1 VATTYKPA
9 ANVISLA
16 VYADNSAAGTFW
28 FDDVSLA
35 PTTNLI
41 TNAGFEAGMAGWN
54 PASQVTIDSNPA
66 DAHSGN
72 NSLQSAATGPWQ
84 GAGQT
89 VPVTAGQ
96 SYSFSAFG
104 RSSNSGGLWVL
115 ESRDASGATVG
126 QNLVLPFAGTGS
138 WTSVATTY
146 KPAAN
151 VISLVVYADN
161 SAAGTFWFDDVSL
174 TQN

>member
-1 VATTYKPA
+1 
-9 ANVISLA
+9 
-16 VYADNSAAGTFW
+16 
-28 FDDVSLA
+28 
-35 PTTNLI
+35 
-41 TNAGFEAGMAGWN
+41 
-54 PASQVTIDSNPA
+54 
-66 DAHSGN
+66 
-72 NSLQSAATGPWQ
+72 
-84 GAGQT
+84 
-89 VPVTAGQ
+89 
-96 SYSFSAFG
+96 
-104 RSSNSGGLWVL
+104 L